1 MRLFAEGAKVYNETE
16 SKHCECI
23 NECEMISFS
32 SAISSSQLSTKTVS
46 SKILHSSDI
55 PERFIAATETRHR
68 VEASLIMK
76 TVTLLA
82 DAVAAQRQL
91 HRMIST
97 HVTVTQTS
105 ITTRMSRLLTSIGD
119 MMRGHIADSISLLSI
134 LKDVYMKH
142 VNYLATGLSSQLQ
155 DCDSLTAEAHVIAI
169 RAQSMVI
176 SDTEAERLQLLQEK
190 LEYLFTSLI
199 DFDSMLDKAARNS
212 THQWHY
218 FPDRLLTGG
227 CNKIFQSVNNSL
239 QYQIDWLNSFSQT
252 VGYVVQPVNAVV
264 FTNMT
269 NLRNNMASLSEC
281 LMSYK
286 EELDNFNDGMTEMSK
301 MTFTIDFNYEPPAT
315 TLINFQKSGE
325 WLDSISN
332 LYIANRMSKKAL
344 AEMIVSEGMSKVT
357 NVANRLYSDIELSL
371 FAKLSIL
378 IDEQEAR
385 MVSFY
390 SSLLQQ
396 VTSLQSYM
404 FVNDTS
410 LEQSMRRLSIWRM
423 PTVNFQNSKVYVITV
438 VLSFC
443 LEF

>member
-1 MRLFAEGAKVYNETE
+1 MRLFAEGAKVDNETE

-32 SAISSSQLSTKTVS
+32 SAISSSQLSTKTVLS
-46 SKILHSSDI
+46 TILHSSDI
-55 PERFIAATETRHR
+55 PERFIAATETKHR
-68 VEASLIMK
+68 VEASLMMP
-76 TVTLLA
+76 TVSLLT

-91 HRMIST
+91 RRMINT

-105 ITTRMSRLLTSIGD
+105 ITTRISRLLTSIGD
-119 MMRGHIADSISLLSI
+119 MMRGHIADSVSSLSI
-134 LKDVYMKH
+134 LKDVYLKH

-176 SDTEAERLQLLQEK
+176 STMEAERLQLLQEK
-190 LEYLFTSLI
+190 LEYLLTSFI

-212 THQWHY
+212 THKWHY
-218 FPDRLLTGG
+218 FPDRLLTGA
-227 CNKIFQSVNNSL
+227 CNTIFQSVNNSL
-239 QYQIDWLNSFSQT
+239 QYQINWLDTFSQT
-252 VGYVVQPVNAVV
+252 VASVVQPVNAVV

-286 EELDNFNDGMTEMSK
+286 QELDSFNDEMTEMSK
-301 MTFTIDFNYEPPAT
+301 MTFTIDFSYEPPAT
-315 TLINFQKSGE
+315 TLINFQKSEE
-325 WLDSISN
+325 WLDGITE

-344 AEMIVSEGMSKVT
+344 AETIASEGMSKVT

-371 FAKLSIL
+371 FTKLSIL

-390 SSLLQQ
+390 SDLLPRF
-396 VTSLQSYM
+396 TSLQRYM

-423 PTVNFQNSKVYVITV
+423 PMVNFQNSKVFVITV
-438 VLSFC
+438 ALSFC

>member
-1 MRLFAEGAKVYNETE
+1 MRLFAEGAKVDNETE

-32 SAISSSQLSTKTVS
+32 SAISSSQLSTKTVLS
-46 SKILHSSDI
+46 TILHSSDI

-68 VEASLIMK
+68 VEASLMMP
-76 TVTLLA
+76 TVSLLT

-91 HRMIST
+91 RRMINT

-105 ITTRMSRLLTSIGD
+105 ITTRISRLLTSIGD
-119 MMRGHIADSISLLSI
+119 MMRGHIADSISSLSV
-134 LKDVYMKH
+134 LKDVYLKH

-155 DCDSLTAEAHVIAI
+155 DCESLTAEAHVIAI
-169 RAQSMVI
+169 RAQSTVI
-176 SDTEAERLQLLQEK
+176 STTEAERLQLLQEK
-190 LEYLFTSLI
+190 LEYLLTSFI

-212 THQWHY
+212 THKWHY
-218 FPDRLLTGG
+218 FPDRLLTGD
-227 CNKIFQSVNNSL
+227 CNTIFQSVNNSL
-239 QYQIDWLNSFSQT
+239 QYQINWLDTFSQT
-252 VGYVVQPVNAVV
+252 VGSVVQPVNAVV

-269 NLRNNMASLSEC
+269 NLRNIMASLSEC

-286 EELDNFNDGMTEMSK
+286 QELDSFNDEMTEMSK
-301 MTFTIDFNYEPPAT
+301 MTFTIDFSYEPPAT
-315 TLINFQKSGE
+315 TLINFQKSEE
-325 WLDSISN
+325 WLDAITE

-344 AEMIVSEGMSKVT
+344 AETIASEGMSKVT

-371 FAKLSIL
+371 FTKLSIL

-390 SSLLQQ
+390 SDLLPRF
-396 VTSLQSYM
+396 TSLQRYM

-423 PTVNFQNSKVYVITV
+423 PIVNFQNSKVFVITV
-438 VLSFC
+438 ALCFC
-443 LEF
+443 LKF